1 MHRLCPSQ
9 MKKQARRAAKVVV
22 FDEVAARIRKASRLA
37 EVKVSLNY
45 FFRFCDKEHRGAITG
60 RPQHVEYVFGA
71 T

>member
-1 MHRLCPSQ
+1 

-60 RPQHVEYVFGA
+60 LLNTLSMCLGLPESDSLS
-71 T
+71 